1 VPSKITLPIAL
12 AMLALAACQSTLTKR
27 LAPVLPAASPH
38 VIAANATA
46 AGAGTPPATNIQAR
60 MRPLIDLY
68 GPASSAGF
76 GSAVF
81 TVTGV
86 TSDSLEAAAFDRY
99 RAFLGEVWSNRPEAW
114 KAGFKELYRRAPGGG
129 DGIDAELHAL
139 DASPSVQAMVGAL
152 VDDQADPNAAR
163 AALAGALDAPDV
175 RDLRLYALGDAEQ
188 MSGLEIAALSEG
200 GDALF
205 LVILLD

>member
-1 VPSKITLPIAL
+1 VPSNITLPTAL
-12 AMLALAACQSTLTKR
+12 AMLTLAACQSMPTKR

-38 VIAANATA
+38 DFAVNATA
-46 AGAGTPPATNIQAR
+46 PDAGTPPGTNTQAR
-60 MRPLIDLY
+60 MRTLIDLY

-81 TVTGV
+81 TATGV
-86 TSDSLEAAAFDRY
+86 TSESLEAAAFDRY
-99 RAFLGEVWSNRPEAW
+99 RAFLGEVWSKRPEAW
-114 KAGFKELYRRAPGGG
+114 MAGFKELYRRAPGGG

-152 VDDQADPNAAR
+152 VDDQADPKAAR

-175 RDLRLYALGDAEQ
+175 RELRLYALGDAEQ
-188 MSGLEIAALSEG
+188 MSGLEIAALSES